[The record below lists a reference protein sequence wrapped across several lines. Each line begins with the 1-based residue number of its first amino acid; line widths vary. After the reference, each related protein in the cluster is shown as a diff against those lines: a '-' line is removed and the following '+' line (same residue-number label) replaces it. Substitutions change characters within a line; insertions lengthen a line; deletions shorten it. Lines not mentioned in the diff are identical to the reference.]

1 MSSFSK
7 IWIKPFNCLLPSWFC
22 NNKEIFLFRNWVK
35 FPAIIK
41 INKQI
46 DNRQETNWYHKP
58 YLDTR
63 RGMYPWCLSVDY
75 QTKDRYLGEQ
85 GLADPE
91 LKPNPGK
98 AR

>member
-1 MSSFSK
+1 
-7 IWIKPFNCLLPSWFC
+7 
-22 NNKEIFLFRNWVK
+22 
-35 FPAIIK
+35 
-41 INKQI
+41 
-46 DNRQETNWYHKP
+46 
-58 YLDTR
+58 
-63 RGMYPWCLSVDY
+63 MYPWCLSVDY